1 MHILQISLMVLW
13 KSIMYYFFYECFV
26 YEVEICKVNGILI
39 EEIDDRRHNSARS
52 GHSPVTPTTMNFFDY
67 ELSRNATATPP
78 QSASD
83 ANTSAEPTLNEEV
96 NQVVGQLGKLWGGF
110 RKQVRGQLH
119 IRSANRS

>member
-1 MHILQISLMVLW
+1 MVINRVLFMNVLYMHLLN
-13 KSIMYYFFYECFV
+13 FF
-26 YEVEICKVNGILI
+26 CKVISIPIGTYK
-39 EEIDDRRHNSARS
+39 IDATSNTDSAALPLLYLNS
-52 GHSPVTPTTMNFFDY
+52 TTMNFFDY

-110 RKQVRGQLH
+110 RKQVRGRLH
-119 IRSANRS
+119 VRPEKQN